1 MKHLLRTGLA
11 LALCLAFALSLSACA
26 AAPSSAPGAG
36 ETAKPASA
44 PATTEAPVSTP
55 KPTEAPAA
63 TPEPTET
70 PEPEDPNVTVFENF
84 GLKLKVPNELA
95 DKLILETKDE
105 PLFTA
110 TEIASKKAA
119 EKTHPEYAEGMGW
132 LFSISR
138 VTEDELHEMLTY
150 IMFGQ
155 EVFARDD
162 SGCYFV
168 LSTPTD
174 VRIDREGEITEAD
187 MAQWSA
193 FYQWINGSMRERFI
207 ADNGLTPCR
216 ISNTDLDI
224 ELARIAW
231 KGETAYTLASLAD
244 GVHGLG
250 NEDGAAAAGKLLS
263 ECFFEMTDEEIPD
276 GEYLVLQIPDS
287 RVRFDFFYAEAG
299 RLVREYRDDM
309 VTLYR
314 CTEDVDVTALVEQ
327 WYEALPRC
335 AQTYD
340 ADAYNRAKND
350 LLSQY
355 IGLNQR
361 ALEDFDDDAHPEL
374 PWYSAIIANPVRN
387 SLYYALYDF
396 DGNGVPELVIA
407 AGDDDWKQ
415 PAGIYAFDGEKMV
428 YLCKQMPLG
437 ERCSLSYFEDG
448 LFAVQGSGGA
458 ATGSVAL
465 FRIAP
470 DGYST
475 DLIEIMDY
483 EYQDENKVTYTPEI
497 GNMSPQEFEQGDYLR
512 GFDVPLYF
520 KLFAGKRDQ

>member
-1 MKHLLRTGLA
+1 LPLA
-11 LALCLAFALSLSACA
+11 ACA
-26 AAPSSAPGAG
+26 AAPSSKPGAD
-36 ETAKPASA
+36 EAPKP
-44 PATTEAPVSTP
+44 TEAPASTP
-55 KPTEAPAA
+55 KPTEAPALI
-63 TPEPTET
+63 PEPTET
-70 PEPEDPNVTVFENF
+70 PEPEDPDVTVFENL
-84 GLKLKVPNELA
+84 GLKLKVPNELV

-110 TEIASKKAA
+110 TEIASKEAA
-119 EKTHPEYAEGMGW
+119 EKTHPEYADGMGW
-132 LFSISR
+132 LFGISR
-138 VTEDELHEMLTY
+138 VTEDKLHEMLTY
-150 IMFGQ
+150 VMFGQ
-155 EVFARDD
+155 KVFARDD
-162 SGCYFV
+162 SGCYYI

-174 VRIDREGEITEAD
+174 VRIDREGEITESD
-187 MAQWSA
+187 LAQWSA
-193 FYQWINGSMRERFI
+193 FYKWINGSMCERFI

-250 NEDGAAAAGKLLS
+250 NADGAAAAGKLLS
-263 ECFFEMTDEEIPD
+263 ACFFEMTDEEIPD

-287 RVRFDFFYAEAG
+287 RVRFDFFYAEVG

-309 VTLYR
+309 VILYR
-314 CTEDVDVTALVEQ
+314 CKEDVDVTALVEQ

-340 ADAYNRAKND
+340 ADAYRKAKND
-350 LLSQY
+350 LLSEY
-355 IGLNQR
+355 IGLDQA
-361 ALEDFDDDAHPEL
+361 ALENYDDDAHPEL
-374 PWYSAIIANPVRN
+374 PRYTAVVANPVRN

-396 DGNGVPELVIA
+396 DGNAVPELVIA
-407 AGDDDWKQ
+407 AGDEDYQQ
-415 PAGIYAFDGEKMV
+415 PMGIYAFDGEKMV
-428 YLCKQMPLG
+428 YLCRQMPLG
-437 ERCSLSYFEDG
+437 ERCTLSYFEDG

-458 ATGSVAL
+458 AVGSVAL
-465 FRIAP
+465 YRIAP

-475 DLIEIMDY
+475 ELIEIMDY
-483 EYQDENKVTYTPEI
+483 EYRDENTVTYTPEL

-520 KLFAGKRDQ
+520 KLFVGKRDRF

>member
-1 MKHLLRTGLA
+1 MKHVLRRELA
-11 LALCLAFALSLSACA
+11 LALILALALSLGACA
-26 AAPSSAPGAG
+26 AAPSSAP
-36 ETAKPASA
+36 KPASA
-44 PATTEAPVSTP
+44 PAPTEAPASTP
-55 KPTEAPAA
+55 KPTEAPAL
-63 TPEPTET
+63 TPEPTQT
-70 PEPEDPNVTVFENF
+70 PEPEDTNVTVFENF
-84 GLKLKVPNELA
+84 GLKLKIPNELA

-105 PLFTA
+105 PLFDA
-110 TEIASKKAA
+110 TEIASREAA
-119 EKTHPEYAEGMGW
+119 EKKHLEYADGMGW

-150 IMFGQ
+150 VMFGQ

-162 SGCYFV
+162 SGCYYV
-168 LSTPTD
+168 LNTPTD
-174 VRIDREGEITEAD
+174 VRIDREGEITESD
-187 MAQWSA
+187 LAQWSA

-231 KGETAYTLASLAD
+231 NGETAYTLASLAD

-250 NEDGAAAAGKLLS
+250 NADGAAAAEKILS
-263 ECFFEMTDEEIPD
+263 QCFFKMTDEESPD

-299 RLVREYRDDM
+299 RLVRESRDDM
-309 VTLYR
+309 VILYR
-314 CTEDVDVTALVEQ
+314 CTEDVDVASLAEQ
-327 WYEALPRC
+327 WYEALPRA

-340 ADAYNRAKND
+340 ADAYRKAKND
-350 LLSQY
+350 LLSEY
-355 IGLNQR
+355 TGLNQP
-361 ALEDFDDDAHPEL
+361 ALEDFDDEAHPEL
-374 PWYSAIIANPVRN
+374 PWYSAIVANPVRN

-396 DGNGVPELVIA
+396 DGNAVPELVIA

-437 ERCSLSYFEDG
+437 ERCSLSYFKDG

-458 ATGSVAL
+458 ATGSVAIY
-465 FRIAP
+465 RIAP
-470 DGYST
+470 DGFST

-483 EYQDENKVTYTPEI
+483 EYQDENKVTYTPEF

-512 GFDVPLYF
+512 GFDVPLSF
-520 KLFAGKRDQ
+520 KLFAGKRDQN

>member
-1 MKHLLRTGLA
+1 MKHVLRREVALVLILA
-11 LALCLAFALSLSACA
+11 LVLSLGACA
-26 AAPSSAPGAG
+26 AAPSSAHD
-36 ETAKPASA
+36 TASA
-44 PATTEAPVSTP
+44 PAPTEAPASTP
-55 KPTEAPAA
+55 KPTEPPAA
-63 TPEPTET
+63 TPEPTQT
-70 PEPEDPNVTVFENF
+70 PEPEDLNVTVFENF

-110 TEIASKKAA
+110 TEIASKEAA
-119 EKTHPEYAEGMGW
+119 EKTHPEYADGMGW

-150 IMFGQ
+150 VMFGQ

-162 SGCYFV
+162 SGCYYV
-168 LSTPTD
+168 LNTPTD
-174 VRIDREGEITEAD
+174 VRIDREGEITESD
-187 MAQWSA
+187 LAQWSA
-193 FYQWINGSMRERFI
+193 FYKWINGSMRERFI

-231 KGETAYTLASLAD
+231 NGETAYTLASLAD

-250 NEDGAAAAGKLLS
+250 NADGAAASEKILS
-263 ECFFEMTDEEIPD
+263 KCFFKMTEEEIPD

-287 RVRFDFFYAEAG
+287 RARFDFFYAEVG

-309 VTLYR
+309 EILYR
-314 CTEDVDVTALVEQ
+314 CTEDVDVTSLVEQ
-327 WYEALPRC
+327 WYEALPRA

-340 ADAYNRAKND
+340 ADAYRKAQND
-350 LLSQY
+350 LLSEY

-361 ALEDFDDDAHPEL
+361 ALEDFHDDEHPEL

-396 DGNGVPELVIA
+396 DGNAVPELVIA

-465 FRIAP
+465 YRIAP

-475 DLIEIMDY
+475 ELIEIMDY

-497 GNMSPQEFEQGDYLR
+497 GNISPQEFEQGDYLR